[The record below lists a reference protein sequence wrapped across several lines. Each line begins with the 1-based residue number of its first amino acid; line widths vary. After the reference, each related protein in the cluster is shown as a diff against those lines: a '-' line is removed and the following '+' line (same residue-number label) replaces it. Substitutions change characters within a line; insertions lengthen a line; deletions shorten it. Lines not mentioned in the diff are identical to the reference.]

1 MKSARS
7 GALTGALEL
16 KEADDAENVVTKALA
31 DLTKTVDD
39 RLKAVEAKSGD
50 SVKLTERFDKLEAK
64 MNRPAA
70 ANSNVPA
77 ADNDNPTPE
86 AKAFGTYLRR
96 GDRGLQEIDMKA
108 LTVATDA
115 TAGFLAPTEFSSEI
129 LKALRLFSPL
139 RQFAKVVTIAGS
151 EIKFPRRIGSTAA
164 SWVSEIADRTES
176 GPSYEQVTLT
186 PWEMATFVEISRQLL
201 EDAAYNVEGE
211 VASDLAESFA
221 IAEGKA
227 FVDGTGTDRP
237 KGILVATGIA
247 EVKTGVAAAFPAT
260 NPADKLLD
268 VMGAIPTAHAQNGA
282 WAMNRNTL
290 GIVRKWK
297 DSQGNYLWQPGLQAG
312 QPSSLLGR
320 PVIEMVDFPD
330 VAAGT
335 VPIVFGD
342 WSGYRIVD
350 RTDFSILSD
359 PYTRAKNGIV
369 VLHSRKRV
377 GGDVTNPDRFAKLK
391 IAV

>member
-1 MKSARS
+1 
-7 GALTGALEL
+7 
-16 KEADDAENVVTKALA
+16 
-31 DLTKTVDD
+31 
-39 RLKAVEAKSGD
+39 
-50 SVKLTERFDKLEAK
+50 
-64 MNRPAA
+64 
-70 ANSNVPA
+70 
-77 ADNDNPTPE
+77 
-86 AKAFGTYLRR
+86 
-96 GDRGLQEIDMKA
+96 
-108 LTVATDA
+108 
-115 TAGFLAPTEFSSEI
+115 

-139 RQFAKVVTIAGS
+139 RQYAKVVTIAGS

-164 SWVSEIADRTES
+164 TWVSEIADRTES

-211 VASDLAESFA
+211 VSSDLAESFA

-247 EVKTGVAAAFPAT
+247 EVKTGVAADFPAA
-260 NPADKLLD
+260 NPGDKLID
-268 VMGAIPTAHAQNGA
+268 VMSAIPTAHAQNGA

-330 VAAGT
+330 VAAGKF
-335 VPIVFGD
+335 PIVFGD

-391 IAV
+391 ISA